1 MRVLVNCFTVKWGGG
16 SLKKTRRLAT
26 PLWFPHEMTSEEEHR
41 NAILMTRHYPDL
53 VIVPD

>member
-41 NAILMTRHYPDL
+41 NSILMTRHYPDL